1 MSKLCSNYFSSN
13 GTWTCPAGVT
23 KVYVLAH
30 GGGAGGSGGRN
41 TTAGVSDPGT
51 GTVPQLVALTVVPN
65 TSYSIIIGTGG
76 TGGAPRTSSTQ
87 NGSAGNNTLFGAL
100 YTFRGAVLPS
110 STYSFSNPFPGL
122 VLAAANRVASTNGEF
137 KTSGMVSNS
146 GTSGTRSGSYLEGYR
161 GADGYFGS
169 VAGSGGNSNNAG
181 TGANGTNASGFG
193 AGGGSGGGGSTAGGS
208 GGNGAPGQLW
218 VIWVE

>member
-23 KVYVLAH
+23 KIYVLAH

-41 TTAGVSDPGT
+41 ATTGVSNPGN
-51 GTVPQLVALTVVPN
+51 GTVPQLVALNVVPN

-76 TGGAPRTSSTQ
+76 AGGAPRTSSTQ
-87 NGSAGNNTLFGAL
+87 NGSAGNDTLFGAL
-100 YTFRGAVLPS
+100 YTFKGAVLEGVLSPY
-110 STYSFSNPFPGL
+110 TNPFPGL
-122 VLAAANRVASTNGEF
+122 VLSSTVTLSTRGGEP

-146 GTSGTRSGSYLEGYR
+146 GTSGTPSGSYKEGYR

-169 VAGSGGNSNNAG
+169 VAGSGGNANNAG
-181 TGANGTNASGFG
+181 VGGNGTNATGFG
-193 AGGGSGGGGSTAGGS
+193 AGGGSGGSGSTGGGS
-208 GGNGAPGQLW
+208 GGNGAPGQMW